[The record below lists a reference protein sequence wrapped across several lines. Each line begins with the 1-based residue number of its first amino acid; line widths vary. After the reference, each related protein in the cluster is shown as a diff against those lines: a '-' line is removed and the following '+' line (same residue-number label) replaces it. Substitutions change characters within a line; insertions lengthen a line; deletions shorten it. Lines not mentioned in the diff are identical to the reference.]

1 MTPEEREER
10 IEKLKQQ
17 LAEVEKAIQAIYEG
31 AQEYRIGSRMIRRA
45 DLGMLYQER
54 DRLEREIQVLE
65 QGGIFRFA
73 YFEGR

>member
-1 MTPEEREER
+1 MTQEEREER
-10 IEKLKQQ
+10 IAKLKQQ

-45 DLGMLYQER
+45 DLGLLYQER
-54 DRLEREIQVLE
+54 DRLEREIRILE
-65 QGGIFRFA
+65 QGGIFKLA